1 MALINKHLRWLL
13 PLLALVIW
21 CLQAGYLFYYEGLGL
36 NIALADSIVNI
47 GILSLSIWGMLLV
60 VNSYPTRV
68 GVTLYA
74 LLAGTFFA
82 ISAGFVT
89 WVILKLIFKDP
100 LHHYQDWLAYSMPVR
115 YFSNWLICGWIA
127 TYSSIVKEAETI
139 EKKFLKQNDLTNLHR
154 EAELYKLRQQL
165 QPHFLYNS
173 LNSISALTMIEPSKA
188 QDMIGKLSDFLRRS
202 VKRDGQEQ
210 ISMDEELDYIEA
222 YLCIESVRFGDR
234 LKISYEKNYNPKAQ
248 IPPFILQPVIEN
260 AIKFGLYG
268 KTGEVNIVVD
278 ISQKDGMLTIKVT
291 NPYDKDNQPTR
302 GTGFGLEGIKRRLYL
317 LFSRTDLLDVSKT
330 NTEFTTILSI
340 PQTYA

>member
-13 PLLALVIW
+13 PLLALIIW
-21 CLQAGYLFYYEGLGL
+21 CLQAGYLFYYEGLGF
-36 NIALADSIVNI
+36 NIALTDASVNI
-47 GILSLSIWGMLLV
+47 GILSLAVWGMLLV

-82 ISAGFVT
+82 IAAGFIT

-100 LHHYQDWLAYSMPVR
+100 IHHYQDWLAYSMPVR

-188 QDMIGKLSDFLRRS
+188 QDMISKLSDFLRRS
-202 VKRDGQEQ
+202 VKRDGQEK
-210 ISMDEELDYIEA
+210 ISLDEELDYIEA

-234 LKISYEKNYNPKAQ
+234 LKIIYTKAYNAKAE
-248 IPPFILQPVIEN
+248 IPPFILQPVMEN

-268 KTGEVNIVVD
+268 KTGEVEIVVD
-278 ISQKDGMLTIKVT
+278 IHQKESMLTIKVT

-330 NTEFTTILSI
+330 DTEFTTILSI

>member
-1 MALINKHLRWLL
+1 LALINKHLRWLL

-21 CLQAGYLFYYEGLGL
+21 CLEAGYLFYYEGLGL
-36 NIALADSIVNI
+36 NVALTDSSVNMGILALA
-47 GILSLSIWGMLLV
+47 IWGMLLV

-82 ISAGFVT
+82 IAAGFIS
-89 WVILKLIFKDP
+89 WVILRMIFKDP
-100 LHHYQDWLAYSMPVR
+100 IHHYVDWLAYSMPVR

-127 TYSSIVKEAETI
+127 TYSAIVKEAETI
-139 EKKFLKQNDLTNLHR
+139 EKKVLKQNDLTNLHR

-188 QDMIGKLSDFLRRS
+188 QDMISKLSDFLRSS
-202 VKRDGQEQ
+202 VKRDGQER
-210 ISMDEELDYIEA
+210 ILLTEELQYIEA

-234 LKISYEKNYNPKAQ
+234 LKVIHNKDFDPQAE
-248 IPPFILQPVIEN
+248 IPPFILQPVMEN

-268 KTGEVNIVVD
+268 KTGDVNITVN
-278 ISQKDGMLTIKVT
+278 ISEQDGMLMIKVT

-330 NTEFTTILSI
+330 DTEFTTILSI
-340 PQTYA
+340 PQSHA

>member
-115 YFSNWLICGWIA
+115 YFSNWLICGWIS
-127 TYSSIVKEAETI
+127 TYSSIIKEAETI

-234 LKISYEKNYNPKAQ
+234 LKISYEKNYNAKAQ

>member
-234 LKISYEKNYNPKAQ
+234 LKISYAKKYNPKAQ

-317 LFSRTDLLDVSKT
+317 LFSRTDLLDISKT
-330 NTEFTTILSI
+330 NTEFTTTLSI